1 MTRSICL
8 RLAYDGTDFVG
19 WQRQATGPSIQE
31 AVERALAGACDV
43 PRLVVEGASRTD
55 AGVHA
60 RLQIASAIVETRLS
74 DDEIRRAMNARLPSS
89 IAVLG
94 VATMPDGFHARF
106 WSVFKRY
113 AYRIES
119 APRRSPIGRSYAM
132 WTPRSLDVARM
143 RLGARHLLGRHD
155 FAAFASAGSPR
166 EHTVRVVQHL
176 HVFQRRNITTIAV
189 QGTGFLY
196 NQVRAF
202 AGTLLLVGQGRL
214 APEEVAK
221 IRDSRDR
228 RLAGPT
234 APPEGLHLVRVQIGE
249 GPGRKPSLFEDEAD
263 GVDRGSG
270 ALRDGVGSQD
280 GQPGVSC

>member
-1 MTRSICL
+1 MPRTICL

-19 WQRQATGPSIQE
+19 WQRQATGPTVQE
-31 AVERALAGACDV
+31 AIERSLAEATGTSRA
-43 PRLVVEGASRTD
+43 VVEGASRTD

-60 RLQIASAIVETRLS
+60 RLQIASAVVESRLS
-74 DDEIRRAMNARLPSS
+74 DDELRRAMNARLPSS

-119 APRRSPIGRSYAM
+119 SPRRSPIGRSYAM
-132 WTPRSLDVARM
+132 WTPRTLDVARM
-143 RLGARHLLGRHD
+143 RLAARHLVGRHD
-155 FAAFASAGSPR
+155 FAAFANAGSPR

-176 HVFQRRNITTIAV
+176 HISQRRNITTIAV

-202 AGTLLLVGQGRL
+202 AGTLILVGQGRL
-214 APEEVAK
+214 DPEEVAR

-234 APPEGLHLVRVQIGE
+234 APPEGLHLVRVQIGA
-249 GPGRKPSLFEDEAD
+249 GPSRKPSLYEEEAD

-270 ALRDGVGSQD
+270 ALRDGAASQD
-280 GQPGVSC
+280 EQSGVFC